1 MENNIFDTSI
11 TMNTGLFIPVTM
23 HFKSR
28 NIFYYW
34 KYALKTDC
42 FFTVKTSN
50 ITGII
55 NNLIAAGIYNK
66 GNIYDALISHVEVAP
81 ETIENAMI
89 DYLKADSKTIQ
100 LVDNFINWLSPWD
113 LYDGIR
119 INLIIHCMEDNITDI
134 TTLINEYES
143 M

>member
-1 MENNIFDTSI
+1 MKDNIFDTSI

-23 HFKSR
+23 NFNSR
-28 NIFYYW
+28 NISYYW
-34 KYALKTDC
+34 KNAMKTDH

-50 ITGII
+50 IPGII
-55 NNLIAAGIYNK
+55 NGLIAARIYNK
-66 GNIYDALISHVEVAP
+66 ENIYDALLSHIDTVP
-81 ETIENAMI
+81 EMIEKAII
-89 DYLKADSKTIQ
+89 DYLKADSSVIQ
-100 LVDNFINWLSPWD
+100 LVDDYINWLSPWD

-134 TTLINEYES
+134 NTLINEYES